1 MNKLFIDNNA
11 IELIKKELMKEN
23 ASAMRIF
30 TAGGG
35 CCKRFEIA
43 LVKKALAGDTEFD
56 RDGIKV
62 YIEKELVD
70 NSSAI
75 DIRFDKKK
83 GLIIEFQ
90 K

>member
-11 IELIKKELMKEN
+11 IELIKKELMKDD
-23 ASAMRIF
+23 ASAIRIF

-35 CCKRFEIA
+35 CCKRFEIVA
-43 LVKKALAGDTEFD
+43 VNKALAGDAEFD
-56 RDGIKV
+56 QDGIKI

-70 NSSAI
+70 NSSVI
-75 DIRFDKKK
+75 NIRFDNKK
-83 GLIIEFQ
+83 GLIIEFR